1 VVKKILVGLM
11 AAAAMI
17 APAHAVRL
25 YGVTETNHLVSFD
38 SATPGTF
45 ASDVAITGVTGSSIL
60 AIDIRVA
67 NGQLYALTD
76 DYRLFAVNKSTG
88 AASLIATL
96 ALTGTQFA
104 FDVNPAVDRLRIV
117 SNTNNNYVYRFD
129 TGALITQANVSYGT
143 AVDPDVVAGAYS
155 NNDNNSLTG
164 TTLFVIDSRNDLLA
178 TQNPMTGLLTAVGAT
193 GLDFGS
199 RTSFDIATRGT
210 SNSAFVANAGKLF
223 SLNTGTGAVTLIGNT
238 DEDIFGLT
246 AGVPEPAAWGL
257 MIVGFGVVGASARRR
272 RSVRV
277 VTA

>member
-11 AAAAMI
+11 AAAAII
-17 APAHAVRL
+17 APAHAVKL
-25 YGVTETNHLVSFD
+25 YGVTETNHLLSFD
-38 SATPGTF
+38 SATPGTV
-45 ASDVAITGVTGSSIL
+45 ASDVAITGITGSSIL
-60 AIDIRVA
+60 AIDIRVS

-76 DYRLFAVNKSTG
+76 DFRLFTVNKSTG
-88 AASLIATL
+88 ATSLIATL
-96 ALTGTQFA
+96 AIAGANFA

-155 NNDNNSLTG
+155 NNDNNGATG

-178 TQNPMTGLLTAVGAT
+178 TQNPMTGVLTAVAPL
-193 GLDFGS
+193 GLDVGS

-210 SNSAFVANAGKLF
+210 VNSAFVANSGKLF
-223 SLNTGTGAVTLIGNT
+223 SLNTTTGALSVIGNT
-238 DEDIFGLT
+238 SETLFGLT
-246 AGVPEPAAWGL
+246 AGVPEPAAWGM
-257 MIVGFGVVGASARRR
+257 MILGFGVVGASARRR

>member
-17 APAHAVRL
+17 APAHAVKL
-25 YGVTETNHLVSFD
+25 YGVTETNHLLSFD
-38 SATPGTF
+38 SATPGTV
-45 ASDVAITGVTGSSIL
+45 ASDVAITGITGSSIL
-60 AIDIRVA
+60 AIDIRVS

-76 DYRLFAVNKSTG
+76 DFRLFTVNKSTG
-88 AASLIATL
+88 ATSLIATL
-96 ALTGTQFA
+96 AIAGANFA

-143 AVDPDVVAGAYS
+143 SVDPDVVAGAYT
-155 NNDNNSLTG
+155 NNDNNGSTG

-178 TQNPMTGLLTAVGAT
+178 TQNPMTGLLTAVAPL
-193 GLDFGS
+193 GLDVGS

-210 SNSAFVANAGKLF
+210 VNSAFVANSGKLF
-223 SLNTGTGAVTLIGNT
+223 SLNTTTGALSVIGNT
-238 DEDIFGLT
+238 SETLFGLT
-246 AGVPEPAAWGL
+246 AGVPEPAAWGM
-257 MIVGFGVVGASARRR
+257 MILGFGVVGASARRR

-277 VTA
+277 VSA